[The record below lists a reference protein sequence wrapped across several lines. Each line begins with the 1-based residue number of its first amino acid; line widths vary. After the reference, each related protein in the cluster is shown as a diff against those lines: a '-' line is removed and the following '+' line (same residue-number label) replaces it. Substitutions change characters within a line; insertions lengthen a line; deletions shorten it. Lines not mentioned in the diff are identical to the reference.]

1 MTEPGG
7 SPVTDNFIP
16 IMQTVYVSFPTV
28 TRDGETVSFMI
39 DDKVIAEVR
48 KENNRYLGSF
58 KTYGVCDSVDSSIA
72 FDFVCN
78 SIYYHFRGLGLD
90 VEFIERN

>member
-1 MTEPGG
+1 MQ
-7 SPVTDNFIP
+7 P
-16 IMQTVYVSFPTV
+16 IYISFPTV
-28 TRDGETVSFMI
+28 IREGETISFMI
-39 DDKVIAEVR
+39 DNEVIAEVR
-48 KENNRYLGSF
+48 KQNNRYLGTFESF
-58 KTYGVCDSVDSSIA
+58 GVCDSENSSIA